1 MPEGAE
7 RFQFGANWQSF
18 SRLVGE
24 EHVHSAAT
32 ELARILGASD
42 LAGRR
47 FLDIGC
53 GSGLH
58 ALAAH
63 RLGAAEVVGIDFD
76 PKSVETARSLFARFG
91 APGTFRV
98 GDALQPNDD
107 LGQFDV
113 VYSWGV
119 LHHTGDMVSAIR
131 NAARHVRPGG
141 LFALA
146 LYARTPFCGA
156 WKRIKR
162 WYVKAT
168 PAQKARAERL
178 YIRLAAL
185 SLALQGK
192 RLSEHIA
199 HYRSARGMDFHHDV
213 RDWIGGY
220 PYESIRPAELH
231 DLLAPL
237 GFDLVHRTVQRRT
250 GILGSGNDEFLYRR
264 WG

>member
-1 MPEGAE
+1 MPERAE
-7 RFQFGANWQSF
+7 RFEFGANWQSF
-18 SRLVGE
+18 SQLVDDDRLR
-24 EHVHSAAT
+24 HAMC
-32 ELARILGASD
+32 ELARVLGTAD
-42 LAGRR
+42 LAGKR

-63 RLGAAEVVGIDFD
+63 RLGAAEVVGIDLD
-76 PKSVETARSLFARFG
+76 PKSVETARALFARFG
-91 APGTFRV
+91 APGAFRV
-98 GDALQPNDD
+98 GDALRPNDD

-119 LHHTGDMVSAIR
+119 LHHTGDMASAIR

-146 LYARTPFCGA
+146 LYAKTPCCGV

-162 WYVKAT
+162 WYVRAS
-168 PAQKARAERL
+168 PAGKSRAERL
-178 YIRLAAL
+178 YIRLTAL
-185 SLALQGK
+185 SLALQGR
-192 RLSEHIA
+192 RLATHIA
-199 HYRSARGMDFHHDV
+199 SYRSSRGMDFHHDV

-220 PYESIRPAELH
+220 PYESIRPEELH
-231 DLLAPL
+231 ALLAPL
-237 GFDLVHRTVQRRT
+237 GFDLVQRMVRRRT

-264 WG
+264 WA